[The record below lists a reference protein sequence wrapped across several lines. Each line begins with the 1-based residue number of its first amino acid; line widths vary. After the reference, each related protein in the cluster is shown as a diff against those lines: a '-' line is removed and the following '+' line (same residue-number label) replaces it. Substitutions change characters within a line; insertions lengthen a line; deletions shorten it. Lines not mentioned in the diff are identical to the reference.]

1 MTAGGGHEVEPGEI
15 RGYRDLAERQAQHF
29 KTIAAHAREKGG
41 DTSGYTGLLAL
52 LAPAVTGVVELYGET
67 LKFASKK
74 MDEVGAKLEDTA
86 KRYETNEQ
94 ESQSEILTIGNK
106 VDSATPPPTPGGA

>member
-1 MTAGGGHEVEPGEI
+1 GGGHEVEPGEI

-67 LKFASKK
+67 PKFVSKQ

-86 KRYETNEQ
+86 KEHTSEL
-94 ESQSEILTIGNK
+94 QSRENL
-106 VDSATPPPTPGGA
+106 VCRLLL